1 MIQNSTN
8 IPDQLIGIAMA
19 LALKELEVP
28 PPREVVVKNKKRG
41 NIKGQWGWYFRSD
54 QRVVLIVPRTLTLFR
69 ERMKYTK
76 QVLELR
82 SRADFVVAVM
92 SHELRHHWQTFN
104 WNTEKSRWKLGYTP
118 EAILAKEVDAEMFE
132 VKMMGIWR
140 KLTDEVPALKA
151 ASQS

>member
-54 QRVVLIVPRTLTLFR
+54 QRV
-69 ERMKYTK
+69 
-76 QVLELR
+76 
-82 SRADFVVAVM
+82 
-92 SHELRHHWQTFN
+92 
-104 WNTEKSRWKLGYTP
+104 
-118 EAILAKEVDAEMFE
+118 
-132 VKMMGIWR
+132 
-140 KLTDEVPALKA
+140 
-151 ASQS
+151 